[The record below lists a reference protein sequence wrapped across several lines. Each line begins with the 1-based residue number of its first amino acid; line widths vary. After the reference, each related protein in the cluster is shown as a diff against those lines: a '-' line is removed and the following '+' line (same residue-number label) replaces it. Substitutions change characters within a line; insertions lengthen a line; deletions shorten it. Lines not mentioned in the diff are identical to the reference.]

1 MELEGIDRFC
11 SKRRNRICSYEWM
24 GGVWNW
30 RIKCGGVREKGL
42 WEVMLEE
49 ICVFFVKD
57 FILFILVRECV
68 KY

>member
-1 MELEGIDRFC
+1 
-11 SKRRNRICSYEWM
+11 M

-57 FILFILVRECV
+57 FISFILARERV
-68 KY
+68 KH